1 MSYEACMEPSEI
13 EKHLAF
19 LRKRY
24 IESLPKQRLSIAK
37 QRIKNPEHDPNRL
50 IAFVSAVEGFARSL
64 CMHQCART
72 KAEVSAIYP
81 EYSKRSAKSLIVEYL
96 NERSLGEASSH
107 FGERTWQLFGY
118 AVQYR
123 NLLAHECTYLGS
135 DKSQELIEA
144 CRAVL
149 RVLAKDEGL
158 NADDI

>member
-1 MSYEACMEPSEI
+1 MEPSEI
-13 EKHLAF
+13 KKHLAL
-19 LRKRY
+19 LRQTY
-24 IESLPKQRLSIAK
+24 VESMPKQRLNVAK

-64 CMHQCART
+64 CMHQHSRT
-72 KAEVSAIYP
+72 KAELSAIYP
-81 EYSKRSAKSLIVEYL
+81 KYRNRTTESLIEEYL
-96 NERSLGEASSH
+96 KNRSLGEASSH
-107 FGERTWQLFGY
+107 FGESTWKLFGY

-149 RVLAKDEGL
+149 KALAKEEGM

>member
-1 MSYEACMEPSEI
+1 MEPSEI

-19 LRKRY
+19 LRKTY

-37 QRIKNPEHDPNRL
+37 QRINNPEHDPNRL
-50 IAFVSAVEGFARSL
+50 IAFVSAVEGFTRSL
-64 CMHQCART
+64 CMHQHART
-72 KAEVSAIYP
+72 KAELSAIYP
-81 EYSKRSAKSLIVEYL
+81 KYCKQSAVSLIVEYL
-96 NERSLGEASSH
+96 TERSLGEAASH

-149 RVLAKDEGL
+149 KALAKEEGM
-158 NADDI
+158 NADNI